1 MMNQLKKI
9 VAALL
14 FYFPT
19 AAFGQGYQVYL
30 QGQVQQGMGGAG
42 IAFMQDASALF
53 YNPGG
58 ASFVPGNNVQLSVNG
73 VISHI
78 RFLDANTNMGYES
91 KSPVGTPFAVYGL
104 FELKDSSKL
113 KFGYAI
119 YTPFGST
126 VKWEDNWA
134 GRFALTQI
142 KIMAVFLQPTVS
154 YKIND
159 KLGVGAG
166 FVYAFGS
173 VNLQKDI
180 PVADIDKNFGHA
192 DLSGKANGIG
202 FNAGIYF
209 KPIEKLSI
217 GLTYRSQVNMNV
229 KSGEATFTVPSS
241 LETNFPGGKFQA
253 SLPMPQIASLGF
265 AYKATDKLNLAFD
278 VNYAGWSAYDSL
290 NIDFENNTTSLA
302 DTRSARMYENTVSFR
317 LGGQYMIMK
326 KLAARLGIA
335 YAQTPVQEGYVSPET
350 PDGNRISYTAGVGY
364 HLTENFGMNASLQ
377 YISYK
382 REKTINLET
391 NMNGSYKT
399 IVVIPG
405 LSIFLKF

>member
-1 MMNQLKKI
+1 MKRLKKMVI
-9 VAALL
+9 ALL
-14 FYFPT
+14 FYFP
-19 AAFGQGYQVYL
+19 AVAVGQGYQVYL
-30 QGQVQQGMGGAG
+30 QGQIQQGMGGAG

-58 ASFVPGNNVQLSVNG
+58 ASFVSGNNVQVGANG

-78 RFLDANTNMGYES
+78 RFLDANTNIRYET
-91 KSPVGTPFAVYGL
+91 KSPVGKPFAVYGL
-104 FELKDSSKL
+104 FELKDSSKF

-126 VKWEDNWA
+126 VKWEDSWA

-142 KIMAVFLQPTVS
+142 KIMAVFLQPSVS

-166 FVYAFGS
+166 FVYASGS
-173 VNLQKDI
+173 VNFQKDI

-192 DLSGKANGIG
+192 DLSGKARGIG
-202 FNAGIYF
+202 FNVGIYV
-209 KPIEKLSI
+209 KPINKLSI

-229 KSGEATFTVPSS
+229 TSGDATFTVPAS
-241 LETNFPGGKFQA
+241 LAANFPNGQFQA

-265 AYKATDKLNLAFD
+265 AYKATDKLDLAFD
-278 VNYAGWSAYDSL
+278 INYAGWSAYDSL
-290 NIDFENNTTSLA
+290 NIDFETNTASLA
-302 DTRSARMYENTVSFR
+302 DTRSARMYENTASFR
-317 LGGQYMIMK
+317 LGAQYMLK
-326 KLAARLGIA
+326 VKLAARLGIA
-335 YAQTPVQEGYVSPET
+335 YAQTPVKEGYVSPET
-350 PDGNRISYTAGVGY
+350 PDGNRISYTAGLGY
-364 HLTENFGMNASLQ
+364 HVTENFGLNASLQ

-405 LSIFLKF
+405 VSISLKF